1 MIKIWIVIDGKYF
14 ILMNMLLIHNF
25 DISYYSYEKSY
36 HSNMIWVLIQQYG
49 NVKPQIECIIMI
61 NKVNNFIEC
70 EIQIMMTA

>member
-1 MIKIWIVIDGKYF
+1 MVNQNAANWNHIQ
-14 ILMNMLLIHNF
+14 L
-25 DISYYSYEKSY
+25 
-36 HSNMIWVLIQQYG
+36 HSDMIWVLIQQYG